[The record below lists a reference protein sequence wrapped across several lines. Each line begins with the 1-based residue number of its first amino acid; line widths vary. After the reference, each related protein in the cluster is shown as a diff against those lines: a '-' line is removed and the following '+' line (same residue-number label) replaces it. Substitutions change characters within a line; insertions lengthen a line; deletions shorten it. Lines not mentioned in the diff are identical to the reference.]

1 MIMFELLNKIF
12 LQVLPTPELGM
23 LPSCLVDMLPSSL
36 VDMLPS
42 QQCHT
47 HRRRAQWFSCK
58 DKYIFITRSS
68 KDEYSTKLKQS
79 SSV

>member
-1 MIMFELLNKIF
+1 MNMFELLNKIF
-12 LQVLPTPELGM
+12 LQFLSTPELGM
-23 LPSCLVDMLPSSL
+23 LPGCL

-58 DKYIFITRSS
+58 DKNIFITRSS
-68 KDEYSTKLKQS
+68 NDECSTGSNNHLRSK
-79 SSV
+79 VIEFNR